1 MTIRDI
7 CFPSSEGGC
16 ASKAL
21 QRSACPETLFST
33 LSSNLL
39 SSSVYLQRPHKV
51 EEPMNTNV
59 SDMIYDRDGSG
70 FSPPPTFEQ
79 RLGVTMQKKKKFA
92 LNRFHVFFLKVVI

>member
-21 QRSACPETLFST
+21 QRSACPETL
-33 LSSNLL
+33 SSNLL

-51 EEPMNTNV
+51 EEPMNTM
-59 SDMIYDRDGSG
+59 S
-70 FSPPPTFEQ
+70 
-79 RLGVTMQKKKKFA
+79 VT
-92 LNRFHVFFLKVVI
+92 